1 MVCDKFYG
9 CFGGVWKA
17 AGYGHGRWKEA
28 GCAPYD
34 PRRWVQLSCRRVQVP
49 ADGRNFPSKGV
60 GHRIV
65 VSAQGR
71 RNAVQLPC
79 RWDNCS
85 ADGCSSPSKGVDRR
99 AVGSGAGPVAAPRVL
114 PSMGAVQLPKGADL
128 HRWAQIPRR
137 RALTAG
143 RRYPAQGRRT
153 TTQAGRAR
161 AREPAQS
168 GCDGGLRAGPRRKR
182 PVVPKR
188 PRRIARMRRMVAPAM
203 EFAARMPRM
212 GHERAKR
219 RRQGNREEGW
229 NCAAGPARPRLWY
242 DGQKRRPAAAAGRRL
257 ARKPRYMSLRYA
269 AP

>member
-1 MVCDKFYG
+1 MG
-9 CFGGVWKA
+9 A
-17 AGYGHGRWKEA
+17 AHHRRALTAGRRY
-28 GCAPYD
+28 P
-34 PRRWVQLSCRRVQVP
+34 
-49 ADGRNFPSKGV
+49 
-60 GHRIV
+60 
-65 VSAQGR
+65 AQGR

-242 DGQKRRPAAAAGRRL
+242 DGQKRWPAAAAGRRL